1 MWNSPKT
8 SHFSTGNYFH
18 IPAFTVFRMKFRNN
32 KFHNTAQFLWWDVR
46 KSSSC
51 LRLGSAELQTVKH
64 GVYRNW
70 TWLSKMQNVAS
81 AWTVSQM
88 RRWAVSFST
97 FAFSPSFSQKL
108 MTLCLHKQ
116 DLGDAGAHTQM
127 LKHAPFFGDNN
138 IIWQRKAS
146 FYALSALPPH
156 REGKLNS
163 VFTQSKEEILNWGLG
178 TMKSH
183 LMIEAK
189 VLETNSSHSLFT
201 QKPLPPKIYLFRQ
214 CW

>member
-1 MWNSPKT
+1 M
-8 SHFSTGNYFH
+8 FH
-18 IPAFTVFRMKFRNN
+18 MKFRNK
-32 KFHNTAQFLWWDVR
+32 KFHNTAQFLGRDVR
-46 KSSSC
+46 MSNSC
-51 LRLGSAELQTVKH
+51 LRLGAAALQTVKH
-64 GVYRNW
+64 GLYRKW
-70 TWLSKMQNVAS
+70 TWSSKMKNVTS
-81 AWTVSQM
+81 ALTVWKM
-88 RRWAVSFST
+88 RRWSVSFSS
-97 FAFSPSFSQKL
+97 FALSTSFSQKL

-116 DLGDAGAHTQM
+116 DLGDAGAHTEM
-127 LKHAPFFGDNN
+127 LKHALFFGDNN

-146 FYALSALPPH
+146 FYALGAQPPH
-156 REGKLNS
+156 RKGKLNS

-201 QKPLPPKIYLFRQ
+201 QKPLPPKMYFFWQ